1 MPKWKLVKEY
11 IHYETPNFQAMLF
24 IKIYIHFVWKT
35 KNKLSFLA
43 TKEIRKTIWNHV
55 RESANNK
62 GIRVDYINGY
72 SDHYRCLIAL
82 EKEQSIER
90 MIEIL
95 KGERTFWINKK
106 GVSTESFQIEMP
118 PILDEVPK
126 NKLEWQDNYFTIV
139 IGKSELSKVN
149 NYIQEH
155 NQDKKKSS
163 QEYNGFL
170 IEYGFKKFNEKIK
183 SSFTNSDMK

>member
-1 MPKWKLVKEY
+1 
-11 IHYETPNFQAMLF
+11 MLF
-24 IKIYIHFVWKT
+24 IKIYIHFVWNT

-43 TKEIRKTIWNHV
+43 TKEIRKTIWNHI
-55 RESANNK
+55 RESADKK

-82 EKEQSIER
+82 DQEQSIEK

-106 GVSTESFQIEMP
+106 GVSTESFLSELP
-118 PILDEVPK
+118 PIQDAAPN

-139 IGKSELSKVN
+139 IGESELSRVN
-149 NYIQEH
+149 NYIQKRSY
-155 NQDKKKSS
+155 NKKKSNH
-163 QEYNGFL
+163 EYDEFL
-170 IEYGFKKFNEKIK
+170 IEYGFQKFNEKIK
-183 SSFTNSDMK
+183 SNFSNSNL

>member
-1 MPKWKLVKEY
+1 
-11 IHYETPNFQAMLF
+11 MLF
-24 IKIYIHFVWKT
+24 IKVYIHFVWKT

-43 TKEIRKTIWNHV
+43 SKEIRKTIWNHI
-55 RESANNK
+55 RETANKK
-62 GIRVDYINGY
+62 GIRVDFINGY

-82 EKEQSIER
+82 DQEQSIEK
-90 MIEIL
+90 MFEIL

-106 GVSTESFQIEMP
+106 GVSTESFLLELP
-118 PILDEVPK
+118 PIIDVGAT
-126 NKLEWQDNYFTIV
+126 NKSELQENYFTIL
-139 IGKSELSKVN
+139 IGESELSKVN

-163 QEYNGFL
+163 QEYDEFL

-183 SSFTNSDMK
+183 SNFSDINL